1 MGATS
6 GAGTRYHSMHTS
18 SPPVVSRVR
27 VTRSLILSVMFCRL
41 LLKLFLLAIVLSVLL
56 KSIESDYPFGIF
68 KLFLNNLASNLLNP
82 TKVIPY
88 TLNYISTLLLLVLTM
103 NEIFVVGHLITNRQT
118 IITMKAHFSIIYI
131 NGTQSF

>member
-1 MGATS
+1 VPLVEQELDIL
-6 GAGTRYHSMHTS
+6 RVHTS

-56 KSIESDYPFGIF
+56 KSMESDYPFGIF

>member
-1 MGATS
+1 VPLVEQELYIL
-6 GAGTRYHSMHTS
+6 RVHTS

-56 KSIESDYPFGIF
+56 KSMESDYPFGIF

>member
-1 MGATS
+1 MPLVEQELDIL
-6 GAGTRYHSMHTS
+6 RVHTS

-56 KSIESDYPFGIF
+56 KSMESDYPFGIF

>member
-1 MGATS
+1 VPLVEQELDIL
-6 GAGTRYHSMHTS
+6 RVHTS

-56 KSIESDYPFGIF
+56 KSMESDYPFGIF

-103 NEIFVVGHLITNRQT
+103 NAIFVVGHLITNRQT

>member
-1 MGATS
+1 MPLVEQELDIL
-6 GAGTRYHSMHTS
+6 RVHTS

-56 KSIESDYPFGIF
+56 KSMESDYPFGIF

-103 NEIFVVGHLITNRQT
+103 NAIFVVGHLITNRQT

>member
-1 MGATS
+1 MPLVEQELDIL
-6 GAGTRYHSMHTS
+6 RVHTS
-18 SPPVVSRVR
+18 SLPVVSRVR

-56 KSIESDYPFGIF
+56 KSMESDYPFGIF

>member
-1 MGATS
+1 MEQELDIL
-6 GAGTRYHSMHTS
+6 RVHTS

-56 KSIESDYPFGIF
+56 KSMESDYPFGIF

>member
-1 MGATS
+1 MPLVEQELDI
-6 GAGTRYHSMHTS
+6 RRVHTS

-56 KSIESDYPFGIF
+56 KSMESDYPFGIF